1 VKFLVDNQLPVALA
15 RWLSAQGHE
24 ARHVL
29 ELGLEETSD
38 KEIWRQAVVEDYVV
52 VSKDEDFFHLATR
65 ATQGK
70 LVWVRRPNC
79 RKQALLAAFASALPA
94 VEQAIHDG
102 HRIVQLT

>member
-29 ELGLEETSD
+29 ELGLEETP
-38 KEIWRQAVVEDYVV
+38 DYVV

-102 HRIVQLT
+102 QRIVQLT